1 MTGNCVAK
9 AYAGISVVLTSHF
22 FSHMQETSSV
32 RETAL
37 ILSLKGD
44 IAAYFLGSLNKFYS
58 KYSSKSWINS
68 IIINSIISIE
78 PR

>member
-1 MTGNCVAK
+1 MPGNLVAN
-9 AYAGISVVLTSHF
+9 AYAGFSIALSSHF
-22 FSHMQETSSV
+22 FSHAGDIFCPWNFIDFITES
-32 RETAL
+32 
-37 ILSLKGD
+37 D
-44 IAAYFLGSLNKFYS
+44 IAAYFLGSVNKFYS